1 MSTLTVALPD
11 DLDALLAERT
21 RAAGMES
28 KEEYLVKLVESDCA
42 AGALDE
48 ARVVRET
55 LGAFKRAG
63 ADLILSYFT
72 RDVVREGF

>member
-1 MSTLTVALPD
+1 MSTLTLALPEE
-11 DLDALLAERT
+11 LDALLAERA

-48 ARVVRET
+48 TLLDRVDGPFELLETDWKARVRET
-55 LGAFKRAG
+55 AG
-63 ADLILSYFT
+63 AIQ
-72 RDVVREGF
+72 RQ

>member
-11 DLDALLAERT
+11 DLDARLTERT

-42 AGALDE
+42 AGALEEVLLNRVDGPFE
-48 ARVVRET
+48 LLETDWKARVRE
-55 LGAFKRAG
+55 AAG
-63 ADLILSYFT
+63 AIQ
-72 RDVVREGF
+72 RE

>member
-11 DLDALLAERT
+11 DLDARLAERT

-42 AGALDE
+42 AGALEEVLLNRVDGPFE
-48 ARVVRET
+48 LLETDWKARVRE
-55 LGAFKRAG
+55 AAG
-63 ADLILSYFT
+63 AIQ
-72 RDVVREGF
+72 RE